1 MNSNVDLLIK
11 FTAFVNYK
19 QSRVTELD
27 EQIEIMLS
35 HLEAVLI

>member
-1 MNSNVDLLIK
+1 MNSNIDLLIK
-11 FTAFVNYK
+11 FTAIVNYK
-19 QSRVTELD
+19 SRVTELD